1 MVRAHRLTG
10 YARQLKGSSFV
21 VSFYRGK
28 PGLSGDAGALF
39 PQGLRL
45 ESRPQPCTLPRLSHP
60 VANPPPFHPLPP
72 PGKSLCGPIAYQ
84 GPSFISAELAI
95 SQPWFFPLLSSQVTA
110 SHPTTREVTARAI
123 QLHHLHLHH
132 HLPTTT
138 GATAPTPRPH
148 IPHPRPQLHRPTLS
162 PAITSISR

>member
-1 MVRAHRLTG
+1 MVRAHKLIEYT
-10 YARQLKGSSFV
+10 RQSKGSPFV
-21 VSFYRGK
+21 ISFYRGEK
-28 PGLSGDAGALF
+28 TWALRRCLCLS
-39 PQGLRL
+39 
-45 ESRPQPCTLPRLSHP
+45 CH
-60 VANPPPFHPLPP
+60 VANPPPPLSSTSTREV
-72 PGKSLCGPIAYQ
+72 SLWAHCLQRP
-84 GPSFISAELAI
+84 FISAELAI
-95 SQPWFFPLLSSQVTA
+95 SLPLFSPLLSSQVTA

-148 IPHPRPQLHRPTLS
+148 IPRRHPPLHRPTLS